1 MQAHRLISL
10 AGALVAGLAL
20 SACDVT
26 TPSQMMTQKI
36 RIKDHIVT
44 QTLDA
49 GRIDPA
55 RLNVIADD
63 FTQKASNR
71 KMALTV
77 SYLAGDAK
85 REGVARKQGNAYKK
99 AFEQRGVAGIS
110 VATVPLADK
119 QYAGKVVVTY
129 KVQAA
134 LAPKDCK
141 NIPGYQGADDLDA
154 ADQYQFG
161 CNMKTAVSRMIAD
174 PSDLLGKGGTQD
186 NDSRRSGAVV
196 ETYKSG
202 KPNQPMKG
210 FQASQV
216 GGAGG

>member
-26 TPSQMMTQKI
+26 TPSQVTTQKI

-63 FTQKASNR
+63 FTRKASNG
-71 KMALTV
+71 KMTLTV
-77 SYLAGDAK
+77 SYLSGDVR
-85 REGVARKQGNAYKK
+85 REGVARSQGNAYKK
-99 AFEQRGVAGIS
+99 AFEQRGVSGVS
-110 VATVPLADK
+110 VATVPIADK
-119 QYAGKVVVTY
+119 QYAGKVVVMY
-129 KVQAA
+129 KAQSA

-141 NIPGYQGADDLDA
+141 NITGYQGADDMDA

-161 CNMKTAVSRMIAD
+161 CNTKTAVSRMIAD
-174 PSDLLGKGGTQD
+174 PSDLMGKGGTQND
-186 NDSRRSGAVV
+186 DSRRSGAVV

-216 GGAGG
+216 GAGG

>member
-1 MQAHRLISL
+1 MQAYRLISL

-26 TPSQMMTQKI
+26 TPSQLTTGKI
-36 RIKDHIVT
+36 RIKDQVVT

-63 FTQKASNR
+63 FTQKATQG
-71 KMALTV
+71 KMTLTV
-77 SYLAGDAK
+77 SYLSGDAR
-85 REGVARKQGNAYKK
+85 REGVARSQGNAYKK
-99 AFEQRGVAGIS
+99 ALQQRGVADIS
-110 VATVPLADK
+110 VATVPIADK

-129 KVQAA
+129 RAQSA
-134 LAPKDCK
+134 LPPQGCK
-141 NIPGYQGADDLDA
+141 TIPGYQGADDMDA

-161 CNMKTAVSRMIAD
+161 CNTRTAVSRMIAD

-202 KPNQPMKG
+202 KPNPPMKG

-216 GGAGG
+216 GAGG